1 MPRLIQSY
9 ADAQAQLRP
18 AARAVVLANEAL
30 TYSDLDRWSNSL
42 AGMLQFHG
50 CRPGDR
56 VALLVSKSPLAIAS
70 ILGILKADCIYVPLD
85 VESPSLRALQILE
98 NCEPRLLLVDVSGAN
113 TLQKLQAH
121 SSTAAGFQVASI
133 EQSSALSDRIRFVFC
148 GDDIVRFSDEGR
160 RYRNGPDDLAYIM
173 YTSGSTG
180 APKGVPITH
189 SSVAHFIDW
198 ATTYF
203 KFTSED
209 RLSCHPPIHFDLSVF
224 DVFGAFVSGAEL
236 HLVPPVPN
244 VSARAMAEFIRS
256 SELTQ
261 WFSVPS
267 VLNYM
272 TKFDA
277 VLNGDFPKLKR
288 VLWCGEVLPVATL
301 RYWMERLPGVQFTNL
316 YGPTEATI
324 ASSYYTV
331 PSIPETN
338 ESIPIGR
345 PCDGESLLV
354 LDETLQPV
362 PQGATCDLYIAGVGL
377 SPGYWKDE
385 QKTRTAFLQNP
396 TDLRRIYK
404 TGDRAKVGPGGLIY
418 FAGRA
423 DNQIKSRGYRVE
435 LGEIE
440 AALNRIEQLKESA
453 VVAIPTSGFEGS
465 LICCAFAPVEGA
477 QVTILTLRE
486 ALRTALP
493 HYMLPARWLSLHRLP
508 KNTNGKIDRPLLKEL
523 FRSNAGEA
531 IQKNSFD
538 FQSIEV

>member
-9 ADAQAQLRP
+9 ADAQAKLRP
-18 AARAVVLANEAL
+18 TARAVVAAVGEL
-30 TYSDLDRWSNSL
+30 TYRDLDRWSNSL
-42 AGMLQFHG
+42 AGMLRSYG
-50 CRPGDR
+50 CGRGDR
-56 VALLVSKSPLAIAS
+56 VGLLISKSPLAIAS

-85 VESPSLRALQILE
+85 VDSPIPRAFQILE
-98 NCEPRLLLVDVSGAN
+98 NCEPRLLLIDASGAN
-113 TLQKLQAH
+113 TLQKLWAY
-121 SSTAAGFQVASI
+121 SSTATRFKAASI
-133 EQSSALSDRIRFVFC
+133 EESVALSGRRGYAFC
-148 GDDIVRFSDEGR
+148 GDDIARFSNEPA
-160 RYRNGPDDLAYIM
+160 RYQNRPEDLAYIM

-203 KFTSED
+203 KLTSDD
-209 RLSCHPPIHFDLSVF
+209 RLSCHPPLHFDLSVF
-224 DVFGAFVSGAEL
+224 DMCGAFACGAEL
-236 HLVPPVPN
+236 HLVPHLSN
-244 VSARAMAEFIRS
+244 LSAQAIAHFIRS

-272 TKFDA
+272 AKFDA
-277 VLNGDFPKLKR
+277 VRQGDFPNLKR
-288 VLWCGEVLPVATL
+288 VLWCGEVLPTNTL

-331 PSIPETN
+331 PKIPEPN

-354 LDETLQPV
+354 LDESLRPV
-362 PQGATCDLYIAGVGL
+362 TQDVTGDLYIAGAGL

-385 QKTRTAFLQNP
+385 QKTQSAFLQDP
-396 TDLRRIYK
+396 MDLRRIYK
-404 TGDRAKVGPGGLIY
+404 TGDRANVGRSGLIY

-440 AALNRIEQLKESA
+440 AALNRIEELKESA
-453 VVAIPTSGFEGS
+453 VVAIPSSGFEGS

-477 QVTILTLRE
+477 QVTIIRLRE
-486 ALRTALP
+486 ALRTTLP
-493 HYMLPARWLSLHRLP
+493 HYMLPARWLSLQGLP

-523 FRSNAGEA
+523 FRSDAGECRGGL
-531 IQKNSFD
+531 
-538 FQSIEV
+538 

>member
-1 MPRLIQSY
+1 
-9 ADAQAQLRP
+9 
-18 AARAVVLANEAL
+18 
-30 TYSDLDRWSNSL
+30 
-42 AGMLQFHG
+42 
-50 CRPGDR
+50 
-56 VALLVSKSPLAIAS
+56 
-70 ILGILKADCIYVPLD
+70 LGILKADCIYVPLD
-85 VESPSLRALQILE
+85 VESPSSRALQILE
-98 NCEPRLLLVDVSGAN
+98 NCEPRLLLVDASGAN
-113 TLQKLQAH
+113 SVQKLLTH
-121 SSTAAGFQVASI
+121 SSTVAGLQIASI
-133 EQSSALSDRIRFVFC
+133 ERSSAISGQIRFVFC
-148 GDDIVRFSDEGR
+148 GDDVVRFSHEPAQS
-160 RYRNGPDDLAYIM
+160 RNGPDDLAYIM

-180 APKGVPITH
+180 APKGVPVTH

-198 ATTYF
+198 AAKYF
-203 KFTSED
+203 KITSED
-209 RLSCHPPIHFDLSVF
+209 RLSSHPPLHFDLSVF
-224 DVFGAFVSGAEL
+224 DMFGAFVSGAEL
-236 HLVPPVPN
+236 HLVPSVSN
-244 VSARAMAEFIRS
+244 LSARTMAQFIRS

-277 VLNGDFPKLKR
+277 VLYGGFPKLKR
-288 VLWCGEVLPVATL
+288 VLWCGEVLPTATL

-316 YGPTEATI
+316 YGPTETTI

-362 PQGATCDLYIAGVGL
+362 PQGVTCDLYIAGVGL
-377 SPGYWKDE
+377 SPGYWNDE
-385 QKTRTAFLQNP
+385 QKTRAAFIQNP
-396 TDLRRIYK
+396 TDSRRIYK
-404 TGDRAKVGPGGLIY
+404 TGDRAKVGPKGLIY

-453 VVAIPTSGFEGS
+453 VVAIPSGGFEGS

-477 QVTILTLRE
+477 QVTVISLRE
-486 ALRTALP
+486 ALRSALP

-508 KNTNGKIDRPLLKEL
+508 KNTNGKIDRPLLKEM
-523 FRSNAGEA
+523 FRSNGGET
-531 IQKNSFD
+531 QKTSFD